1 MTAAMKARAKPRPV
15 HAKPHP
21 EWELR
26 LYVAGQSPQSLAAMA
41 NLRAL
46 CEAHVSG
53 RYRIEVIDLI
63 KTPQLSREDQIV
75 AVPTVVRKLPPPM
88 KKVIGNLSNT
98 ERALVGLQLRPAL
111 SRSRG

>member
-1 MTAAMKARAKPRPV
+1 MTTAVKARVKPRSIA
-15 HAKPHP
+15 AKRPM

-26 LYVAGQSPQSLAAMA
+26 LYVAGQSPQSLAAFT
-41 NLRAL
+41 NLKAL

-53 RYRIEVIDLI
+53 RYRIEIVDLL

-88 KKVIGNLSNT
+88 KKVIGNLSNI
-98 ERALVGLQLRPAL
+98 ERALVGLQLRPA
-111 SRSRG
+111 SNRSRD

>member
-1 MTAAMKARAKPRPV
+1 MTTAFKARATSRPV
-15 HAKPHP
+15 RAKPSP

-26 LYVAGQSPQSLAAMA
+26 LYVAGQSPQSMAAVA

-53 RYRIEVIDLI
+53 RYTIEIIDLF
-63 KTPQLSREDQIV
+63 KTPHLSREDQIV

-98 ERALVGLQLRPAL
+98 ELALVGLQLRPAL
-111 SRSRG
+111 SRPRD

>member
-1 MTAAMKARAKPRPV
+1 MTTAVKARATARPLR
-15 HAKPHP
+15 AKPAA

-26 LYVAGQSPQSLAAMA
+26 LYVAGQSPQSLAALA
-41 NLRAL
+41 NLKAL

-53 RYRIEVIDLI
+53 RYKIEIIDLI

-98 ERALVGLQLRPAL
+98 EGALVGLQLRPAL
-111 SRSRG
+111 SRSRD

>member
-1 MTAAMKARAKPRPV
+1 MTTAVNARATPRSADAK
-15 HAKPHP
+15 HAP

-26 LYVAGQSPQSLAAMA
+26 LYVAGQSPQSLAALA

-53 RYRIEVIDLI
+53 RYKIEIVDLI

-98 ERALVGLQLRPAL
+98 ERALVGLQLRPAI
-111 SRSRG
+111 SPSGG

>member
-1 MTAAMKARAKPRPV
+1 MTTAVKARATARPARPKP
-15 HAKPHP
+15 AP

-26 LYVAGQSPQSLAAMA
+26 LYVAGQSPQSLAALA

-53 RYRIEVIDLI
+53 RYRIEIIDLI

-111 SRSRG
+111 SRPRD

>member
-1 MTAAMKARAKPRPV
+1 MTTAAKARAKPRPV
-15 HAKPHP
+15 RAKPSL

>member
-1 MTAAMKARAKPRPV
+1 MTTAVKARAKPRSAP
-15 HAKPHP
+15 AKRTM

-26 LYVAGQSPQSLAAMA
+26 LYVAGQSPQSLAAFT
-41 NLRAL
+41 NLKAL

-53 RYRIEVIDLI
+53 RYRIEIVDLL

-88 KKVIGNLSNT
+88 KKVIGNLSNI
-98 ERALVGLQLRPAL
+98 ERALVGLQLRRAA
-111 SRSRG
+111 SRPKD

>member
-1 MTAAMKARAKPRPV
+1 MTTAVKARPTPRSA
-15 HAKPHP
+15 HAKQAL

-26 LYVAGQSPQSLAAMA
+26 LYVAGQSPQSLAALA

-53 RYRIEVIDLI
+53 RYKIEIVDLI

-98 ERALVGLQLRPAL
+98 ERALVGLQLRPAI
-111 SRSRG
+111 SRPRD

>member
-1 MTAAMKARAKPRPV
+1 MTTAVKARVKPRSTAAKRPM
-15 HAKPHP
+15 

-26 LYVAGQSPQSLAAMA
+26 LYVAGQSPQSLAAFT
-41 NLRAL
+41 NLKAL

-53 RYRIEVIDLI
+53 RYRIEIVDLL

-88 KKVIGNLSNT
+88 KKVIGNLSNI
-98 ERALVGLQLRPAL
+98 ERALVGLQLRPA
-111 SRSRG
+111 SNRSRD

>member
-1 MTAAMKARAKPRPV
+1 MTTAVKTRAKPRSTP
-15 HAKPHP
+15 AKRTM

-26 LYVAGQSPQSLAAMA
+26 LYVAGQSPQSLAAFT
-41 NLRAL
+41 NLKAL

-53 RYRIEVIDLI
+53 RYRIEIVDLL

-88 KKVIGNLSNT
+88 KKVIGNLSNI
-98 ERALVGLQLRPAL
+98 ERALVGLQLRPAS
-111 SRSRG
+111 SRPKV

>member
-1 MTAAMKARAKPRPV
+1 
-15 HAKPHP
+15 
-21 EWELR
+21 
-26 LYVAGQSPQSLAAMA
+26 LAALA
-41 NLRAL
+41 NLKAL

-53 RYRIEVIDLI
+53 RYKIEIIDLI

-111 SRSRG
+111 SRSRD

>member
-1 MTAAMKARAKPRPV
+1 MTTAVKARAKPRSAP
-15 HAKPHP
+15 AKHTM

-26 LYVAGQSPQSLAAMA
+26 LYVAGQSPQSLAALT
-41 NLRAL
+41 NLKAL

-53 RYRIEVIDLI
+53 RYRIEIVDLL

-88 KKVIGNLSNT
+88 KKVIGNLSNI
-98 ERALVGLQLRPAL
+98 ERTLVGLQLRPAGN
-111 SRSRG
+111 RSGD